1 MLNLWRPS
9 KTWRKDSGK
18 EDCERVSET
27 ASPPTQPRNPSEK
40 PVASFPHSHGNMG
53 TLQDAVGADF
63 RNQVRKSRMDSQEG
77 REENAT
83 ERKEVN
89 GDRNQKEKDERRAVP
104 GGEKTETN
112 LNETPE
118 QRSRGSCH

>member
-1 MLNLWRPS
+1 M
-9 KTWRKDSGK
+9 GK
-18 EDCERVSET
+18 
-27 ASPPTQPRNPSEK
+27 
-40 PVASFPHSHGNMG
+40 
-53 TLQDAVGADF
+53 LQDAAGADI
-63 RNQVRKSRMDSQEG
+63 RDQVRKSRTDSQDG

-89 GDRNQKEKDERRAVP
+89 GDRNQSEKDERRAVP

-118 QRSRGSCH
+118 HRSRGSCHDPGGL